1 MIVGSFLALVGSTV
15 AAGGIYLGWRNSSAV
30 YAWLGWLAVA
40 GSVYCW
46 HLVLGVE
53 YGLTIGLCLPALT
66 VWAAIAVEA
75 SPQRQTRE
83 RVKPAHQWR
92 VAPRQIARQ
101 TGHILYVLP
110 GQMFICALIMI
121 AVVYQLPVS
130 EPKQMATGVLVM
142 PVLWGLLAYWY
153 VLSSRKWLHIVLSL
167 GAAAVAGL
175 WLFGG
180 AHG

>member
-1 MIVGSFLALVGSTV
+1 MILESFLALVGSTV
-15 AAGGIYLGWRNSSAV
+15 AAGGIYLSWRNSSAV
-30 YAWLGWLAVA
+30 YAWLGWLAAA

-46 HLVLGVE
+46 YLVLGVE

-75 SPQRQTRE
+75 NPQRQSTARI
-83 RVKPAHQWR
+83 KPAHQWR
-92 VAPRQIARQ
+92 LAPRQIALQ

-110 GQMFICALIMI
+110 GQLFICALIMI

-130 EPKQMATGVLVM
+130 EPKQMAIGVLVM

-153 VLSSRKWLHIVLSL
+153 GLSSRKWLHIAISS
-167 GAAAVAGL
+167 GAAVVAGL